1 MKWCLCQVLV
11 CSRRSSFTS
20 SHLHLWGWAV
30 LCHSILYLCSIS
42 LTGQR
47 SVGKLK
53 SLKPSRNPQSLWKPD
68 IVFGLN
74 TLPDQG
80 KLPANRI
87 FGMKWNINFKAWKQV
102 SCPSQ
107 MPSLAIVGPPYPAP
121 LTSVEHQSPTPQ
133 VPSTGEHLLAV
144 LCSEKCTNK
153 SLWSRGQ
160 MCLT

>member
-1 MKWCLCQVLV
+1 MKWCLCQVLD

-20 SHLHLWGWAV
+20 SHLHLWGLSSAVPFHPLPLQHFPHWAEV
-30 LCHSILYLCSIS
+30 CRE
-42 LTGQR
+42 TETPETEQ
-47 SVGKLK
+47 K
-53 SLKPSRNPQSLWKPD
+53 SPKPVEAWHCVWPEH
-68 IVFGLN
+68 
-74 TLPDQG
+74 PDQG
-80 KLPANRI
+80 KLPAHRI

-107 MPSLAIVGPPYPAP
+107 MPSLAIVGPTSPTP
-121 LTSVEHQSPTPQ
+121 LTSVKHQSPTPQ

-144 LCSEKCTNK
+144 LCSEKRTNK